1 MHFFNIR
8 VIFAIFAIFAI
19 LALFTPNVIYTH
31 GTIPLFRG
39 IV

>member
-1 MHFFNIR
+1 MGFFNIL
-8 VIFAIFAIFAI
+8 VIFVLFALFAI